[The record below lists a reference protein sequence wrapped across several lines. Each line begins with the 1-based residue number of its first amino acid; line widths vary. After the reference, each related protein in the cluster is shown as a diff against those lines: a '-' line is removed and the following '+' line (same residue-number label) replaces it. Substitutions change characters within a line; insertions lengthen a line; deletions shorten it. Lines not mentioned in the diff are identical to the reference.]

1 MGEKPNV
8 GKSASKWTYTALTD
22 IGVEYEGK
30 CVPLEHFTEAFK
42 ARLKNAD
49 DLEKRKNS
57 IMSETNKDLYWNY
70 EIQLKDESTLQNQYR
85 TIKQEL
91 GKLNGASGIEENA
104 QRSRGGHEIEN
115 DSVESMR
122 WRTNLKEFFTGL
134 CMILLRSEK
143 FGEGVY
149 TQLFTAFSRILFL
162 YPESGNM
169 YRRGIQIG
177 KDMKNEEATEEATV
191 RLEMT
196 NEEPTVRFE
205 TLPLFMESNSS
216 DDSTPATSD
225 DLSRNESSNTTPNE
239 SSDTDSN
246 ESSDTASNESSQ
258 TTSTETP
265 QTASNELPQPLLD
278 HGPKVLLVTQV
289 TTYDSFRYNWRPR
302 MDFQQKHI
310 TSKVKGKHGIQLL
323 VEIER
328 SLFRKNVFGCIC
340 IGTYIIITHLKV
352 NQDYLQ
358 ELRRG
363 KIENPVKVKYS
374 KPYDYLQKEDRNEIM
389 EFLILVSCVQSNH

>member
-122 WRTNLKEFFTGL
+122 
-134 CMILLRSEK
+134 
-143 FGEGVY
+143 
-149 TQLFTAFSRILFL
+149 
-162 YPESGNM
+162 
-169 YRRGIQIG
+169 
-177 KDMKNEEATEEATV
+177 
-191 RLEMT
+191 
-196 NEEPTVRFE
+196 
-205 TLPLFMESNSS
+205 
-216 DDSTPATSD
+216 
-225 DLSRNESSNTTPNE
+225 
-239 SSDTDSN
+239 
-246 ESSDTASNESSQ
+246 
-258 TTSTETP
+258 
-265 QTASNELPQPLLD
+265 
-278 HGPKVLLVTQV
+278 
-289 TTYDSFRYNWRPR
+289 
-302 MDFQQKHI
+302 
-310 TSKVKGKHGIQLL
+310 
-323 VEIER
+323 
-328 SLFRKNVFGCIC
+328 
-340 IGTYIIITHLKV
+340 
-352 NQDYLQ
+352 
-358 ELRRG
+358 
-363 KIENPVKVKYS
+363 
-374 KPYDYLQKEDRNEIM
+374 
-389 EFLILVSCVQSNH
+389 